1 MVRETELYEVLQ
13 VSVEADE
20 HEIKRSYRKLALK
33 YHPDKNTGD
42 ESAADMFKK
51 VSNAYEVL
59 SDPEKRQIY
68 DKYGKQGLEGGMGE
82 GGGFHDASD
91 IFSMFFGGGARERGE
106 AKPKD
111 IVHELEV
118 KLDDLYNGALKKV
131 MISRDRFCSS
141 CEGTGVRPGAKR
153 NTCEQCRGRGVRL
166 RTQQIFPGFHQQM
179 QLPCP
184 ACNGEGETVNAADV
198 CKGCRGKRVV
208 REKAVLEVH
217 IERGAHK
224 TEHFVFTGEGN
235 QEPGMR
241 LAGDV
246 LIFLCVKP
254 HPVFHRV
261 NDHLMM
267 RCPITLQE
275 ALCGFELPIVHLDGR
290 ELTIKASPGQVV
302 HGNSAWTVYNE
313 GMPIKGTGGLQRGK
327 LFVCFD
333 VEWPETLPKGQID
346 QIAKAL
352 HVPEKLGKLGGQVVE
367 LSEYK
372 SRARAGGK
380 RGAGGKKRVGSHGG
394 GAAASGRGGRGGRQ
408 QQRRRAAE
416 EDDED
421 EFEDVTDE
429 EAEEDQQQQR
439 YYRGGGRNFGG
450 NAQTVECT
458 QQ

>member
-42 ESAADMFKK
+42 ASAADMFKK

-59 SDPEKRQIY
+59 SDPEKRQLY
-68 DKYGKQGLEGGMGE
+68 DKYGKKGLEGGAGK

-106 AKPKD
+106 PKPKD

-118 KLDDLYNGALKKV
+118 KLDDLYNGATQKV
-131 MISRDRFCSS
+131 MISRDRFCGA
-141 CEGTGVRPGAKR
+141 CGGTGVKAGAQR
-153 NTCEQCRGRGVRL
+153 NTCAQCRGRGALL
-166 RTQQIFPGFHQQM
+166 RTQQIFPGFHQQV
-179 QLPCP
+179 QVQCP
-184 ACNGEGETVNAADV
+184 SCNGEGETVSAADV
-198 CKGCRGKRVV
+198 CKGCRGKRTV
-208 REKAVLEVH
+208 REKTVLEVH

-224 TEHFVFTGEGN
+224 TEHFTFTEEGN
-235 QEPGMR
+235 QEPGLR

-246 LIFLCVKP
+246 LIFLSVKP

-261 NDHLMM
+261 NDHLVM

-275 ALCGFELPIVHLDGR
+275 ALCGFELPLEHLDGR
-290 ELTIKASPGQVV
+290 TLTVKASPGQVV
-302 HGNSAWTVYNE
+302 HGNSAWSVYNE

-333 VEWPETLPKGQID
+333 VEWPETLPREQVD

-352 HVPEKLGKLGGQVVE
+352 HAPEKLGKLGGQVVE
-367 LSEYK
+367 LSEYRSK
-372 SRARAGGK
+372 AKAGGK
-380 RGAGGKKRVGSHGG
+380 RRGGKKGNGAR
-394 GAAASGRGGRGGRQ
+394 GAAAGRGGRRPSA
-408 QQRRRAAE
+408 RAE
-416 EDDED
+416 EED
-421 EFEDVTDE
+421 EFEDVTDDE
-429 EAEEDQQQQR
+429 MEDDEQQQQQR
-439 YYRGGGRNFGG
+439 YFRGGAPNFGG
-450 NAQTVECT
+450 NAQTVECS

>member
-20 HEIKRSYRKLALK
+20 HEIKRSYRKLALR
-33 YHPDKNTGD
+33 YHPDKNAD
-42 ESAADMFKK
+42 DASAADMFKK

-59 SDPEKRQIY
+59 SDPEKRQVY
-68 DKYGKQGLEGGMGE
+68 DKYGKEGLEGGMGE

-106 AKPKD
+106 PKPKD

-118 KLDDLYNGALKKV
+118 RLDDLYKGATKKV
-131 MISRDRFCSS
+131 SISRDRFCAS
-141 CEGTGVRPGAKR
+141 CEGSGVKTGAKR
-153 NTCEQCRGRGVRL
+153 NTCGQCRGRGVQL
-166 RTQQIFPGFHQQM
+166 RTQQIFPGFHQQV
-179 QLPCP
+179 QVQCP
-184 ACNGEGETVNAADV
+184 ACGGEGETVNAADI
-198 CKGCRGKRVV
+198 CKGCRGKRIV
-208 REKAVLEVH
+208 REKTVLEVH

-224 TEHFVFTGEGN
+224 TEHFTFSGEGN

-246 LIFLCVKP
+246 LIFLSVKT

-267 RCPITLQE
+267 RCSVTLQE
-275 ALCGFELPIVHLDGR
+275 ALCGFELPMEHLDGR
-290 ELTIKASPGQVV
+290 ILTVKASPGQVV
-302 HGNSAWTVYNE
+302 HGDSAWSIYNE

-333 VEWPETLPKGQID
+333 VEWPETLPKAQID

-352 HVPEKLGKLGGQVVE
+352 NAPEKLAKLGGQVVE

-372 SRARAGGK
+372 SKAKAGGK
-380 RGAGGKKRVGSHGG
+380 RGAKGKNGKNGGRGAGG
-394 GAAASGRGGRGGRQ
+394 GGRGGRGGR
-408 QQRRRAAE
+408 RAAAAE
-416 EDDED
+416 EDGDD
-421 EFEDVTDE
+421 EFEDVTDDEDNE
-429 EAEEDQQQQR
+429 EAQQQR
-439 YYRGGGRNFGG
+439 FFRGGAQNFGG
-450 NAQTVECT
+450 NAQTVECA

>member
-20 HEIKRSYRKLALK
+20 NEIKRSYRKLALK

-42 ESAADMFKK
+42 EAAADMFKK

-59 SDPEKRQIY
+59 SDPEKRQVY
-68 DKYGKQGLEGGMGE
+68 DKYGKQGLEGDMGE

-91 IFSMFFGGGARERGE
+91 IFSMFFGGGTRERGE
-106 AKPKD
+106 PKPKD

-118 KLDDLYNGALKKV
+118 KLDDLYNGASKKV

-141 CEGTGVRPGAKR
+141 CTGTGVKAGATR
-153 NTCEQCRGRGVRL
+153 SACMQCRGRGVQL
-166 RTQQIFPGFHQQM
+166 RTQQIFPGFLQQV
-179 QLPCP
+179 QVQCP
-184 ACNGEGETVNAADV
+184 SCNGEGEKVNAADV
-198 CKGCRGKRVV
+198 CKGCRGKRTV
-208 REKAVLEVH
+208 REKTVLEVH
-217 IERGAHK
+217 VERGAHK
-224 TEHFVFTGEGN
+224 TEHFTFTGEGN

-246 LIFLCVKP
+246 LIFLNVKS

-267 RCPITLQE
+267 RYPLTLQE
-275 ALCGFELPIVHLDGR
+275 ALCGFELPIEHMDGR
-290 ELTIKASPGQVV
+290 KLIIKASPGQVV
-302 HGNSAWTVYNE
+302 NGDSAWSVYNE

-327 LFVCFD
+327 LFVCFA

-346 QIAKAL
+346 VIAKAF

-372 SRARAGGK
+372 PKTKGGGK
-380 RGAGGKKRVGSHGG
+380 RGGNTR
-394 GAAASGRGGRGGRQ
+394 GAAGGRG
-408 QQRRRAAE
+408 RRRQPVHAE
-416 EDDED
+416 EDDD
-421 EFEDVTDE
+421 GEFEDVTDE
-429 EAEEDQQQQR
+429 EFEDDNNNQQR
-439 YYRGGGRNFGG
+439 QYYRGGANHFGG